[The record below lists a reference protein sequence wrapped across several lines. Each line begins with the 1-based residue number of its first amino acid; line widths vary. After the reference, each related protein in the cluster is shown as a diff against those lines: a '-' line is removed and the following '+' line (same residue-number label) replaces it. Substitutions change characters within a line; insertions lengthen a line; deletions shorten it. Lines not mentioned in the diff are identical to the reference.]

1 MLVICCGGSI
11 PPCEHDKREIENLIL
26 FKKRLKKHLT
36 KENEC
41 GIIIIEKEKV
51 GNENDRNKSISI

>member
-1 MLVICCGGSI
+1 MTVVICCGGSI

-41 GIIIIEKEKV
+41 SIIIIEKEKV
-51 GNENDRNKSISI
+51 GNEK

>member
-26 FKKRLKKHLT
+26 FKKELKKHLT
-36 KENEC
+36 ETQKSD
-41 GIIIIEKEKV
+41 II
-51 GNENDRNKSISI
+51 KSR

>member
-1 MLVICCGGSI
+1 MTVVICCGGST

-36 KENEC
+36 ETPNGCYNEY
-41 GIIIIEKEKV
+41 
-51 GNENDRNKSISI
+51 R

>member
-1 MLVICCGGSI
+1 MTVVIYCGGSI

-36 KENEC
+36 ETRMGAIMNTDKKE
-41 GIIIIEKEKV
+41 
-51 GNENDRNKSISI
+51 R

>member
-26 FKKRLKKHLT
+26 FKKELKKHLT
-36 KENEC
+36 KTQKDS
-41 GIIIIEKEKV
+41 II
-51 GNENDRNKSISI
+51 KSR

>member
-1 MLVICCGGSI
+1 MTVVICCGGST

-36 KENEC
+36 ETRMGAIMNIDKKE
-41 GIIIIEKEKV
+41 
-51 GNENDRNKSISI
+51 R

>member
-1 MLVICCGGSI
+1 MLVICCGGPI

-36 KENEC
+36 STQNGVIMNTDKKE
-41 GIIIIEKEKV
+41 
-51 GNENDRNKSISI
+51 R